1 MPSSDAWRSPAFM
14 DNRIRHRG
22 VRRRDRPDE
31 HGLDQRNLELR
42 RTPLRACDSVGA
54 HVIGDDFASSCTF
67 RTALLATSTTG
78 RIEIGHGV
86 TINYGSSITAA
97 SRVRLG
103 DRVMVRPYCVVGDTE
118 GLLLLE
124 EEGEPIE
131 IGDDVWLAG
140 RVIVRPG
147 ARIGPGTVVAAG
159 SVVEGDI
166 PANAIVSGAPARV
179 LRVRA
184 SGVPARP
191 VGSADEDHLAPGSVH
206 DAQVVRLRASTA
218 RLPS

>member
-1 MPSSDAWRSPAFM
+1 MHMHPLVTKLVRALGPGRKEPLSTV
-14 DNRIRHRG
+14 IRRVGANVHAIG
-22 VRRRDRPDE
+22 CAAAA
-31 HGLDQRNLELR
+31 
-42 RTPLRACDSVGA
+42 LRACDSVGA
-54 HVIGDDFASSCTF
+54 HARSFGRPRIENRGAIVIGDDFALSCTF
-67 RTALLATSTTG
+67 GTVLLATSTTG
-78 RIEIGHGV
+78 RIDIGHGV

-103 DRVMVRPYCVVGDTE
+103 DRVMVGPYCVVGDTE

-147 ARIGPGTVVAAG
+147 ARIGSGTVVAAG

-179 LRVRA
+179 LRVRRPSELPPPPLPPP
-184 SGVPARP
+184 SGVHPCHPAHI
-191 VGSADEDHLAPGSVH
+191 A
-206 DAQVVRLRASTA
+206 
-218 RLPS
+218 